1 MSTKATIQSSING
14 NLADESDILAHEL
27 RTVEN
32 LMLDEFFPT
41 TDNYVLSTG
50 DHQYNL
56 HFTKSGNFCHVHG
69 FIKNGAAV
77 AVNGENFFTIPNSIY
92 YPEITT
98 YLLGF
103 LDGSADGKRLYIG
116 QSTDPFA
123 PNKIRLMNGIGAGD
137 IVRINTTYI
146 VND

>member
-1 MSTKATIQSSING
+1 MATKSNLITSINTQITAIVTIVKHRLSMLEVV
-14 NLADESDILAHEL
+14 NEL
-27 RTVEN
+27 
-32 LMLDEFFPT
+32 FPT
-41 TDNYVLSTG
+41 TDNYVLATG

-56 HFTKSGNFCHVHG
+56 HFTKSGNFCHVQG

-92 YPEITT
+92 YPKITT
-98 YLLGF
+98 YTLGF
-103 LDGSADGKRLYIG
+103 LDGSADGKRLYFG
-116 QSTDPFA
+116 QASDPFA
-123 PNKIRLMNGIGAGD
+123 PNQIRLMNGIGAGD